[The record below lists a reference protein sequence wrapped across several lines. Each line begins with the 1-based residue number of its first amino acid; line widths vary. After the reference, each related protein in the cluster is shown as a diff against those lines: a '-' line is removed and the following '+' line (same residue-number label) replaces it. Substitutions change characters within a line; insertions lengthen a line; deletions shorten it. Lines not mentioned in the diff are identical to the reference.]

1 MMTTDSLRSL
11 LPSLLPHAMAVLAM
25 FVVSAF
31 LMAPAMLEDKRL
43 RQGDI
48 QNNIGMSKESRDLQ
62 AKDGEVPHWTDSM
75 FGGMPTI
82 QITGSDLN
90 TAPKLVWKSI
100 RAAMPMEVATL
111 FVAMLSAYILGLCL
125 GMSTWMALV
134 LGLGFGLSSLNVLYL
149 AAGHATKVR
158 ASPPCRV
165 FSQERCWPSEANLG
179 KVPEWPRCLRH
190 CTSAPTTFR

>member
-1 MMTTDSLRSL
+1 MTTTDSLRSL
-11 LPSLLPHAMAVLAM
+11 LPSLLPHAVAVLAM
-25 FVVSAF
+25 FLVSAF

-62 AKDGEVPHWTDSM
+62 AKDGEVPHWTDAM

-82 QITGSDLN
+82 QITGSGLN

-125 GMSTWMALV
+125 GLSPLMALV

-158 ASPPCRV
+158 AIATMPGV
-165 FSQERCWPSEANLG
+165 LAGTL
-179 KVPEWPRCLRH
+179 L
-190 CTSAPTTFR
+190 AFRG